1 MGCKRTTEFNDL
13 SKKIRDRWINSKT
26 LERYNMNE
34 DPYLFARM
42 FETAT
47 GKLFEAGSDIN
58 VKDLKKAQIE
68 MDWMISDLKKPGL
81 VSNKYIR
88 YFYIG
93 RAKARKN
100 PYVKAYY
107 ERAVA
112 ANNFRAKNTQQMTS
126 NYNEM
131 MGALKE
137 AILAFENAD
146 VSFSTGDK
154 INSYQAK
161 DLLNPG
167 KIDAKRLANKRIK
180 ELDKKEKELFLKI
193 QNEGVAGANNEFE
206 ILQKFLDNE
215 GSVFKDFI
223 NRVTNNG
230 DQLLREKY
238 NGKNRDIYID
248 RINEAATAWTRIQE
262 YSRTELVQS
271 LKNLKEVVNLKYGE
285 KTKVSEKLV
294 EEYDKVQKQLENFE
308 GGYIPHY
315 LLTLLG
321 QSLEMR
327 DRMSEIT
334 GRNQSSKMDKI
345 LTEYISTTKEINSQ
359 LLDRMKGK
367 RKENDELFS
376 HNPVLYADK
385 YIKDVIRFNYN
396 TYNDLHFM
404 KGLKELTS
412 IQKKSVGKEGRLDQ
426 IGETAEMYKNILT
439 DLHSK
444 ATGRG
449 IQDSPTA
456 NNIFRVLTALQFTA
470 KLGFSL
476 KAPIKNWTQRLWEYN
491 KWDVGTR
498 GQADKFYESD
508 PYFKLAL
515 DNQFSEHGLK
525 FIDISKATQG
535 AINVEQINTAGFNY
549 EKGNLNYRDKVSISD
564 MIANK
569 AGQLTEAAA
578 GKSLLGK
585 KWTFK
590 YVENENRRSTFKTA
604 FFHRYTQLKKLSKY
618 ASADAESAPK
628 LFQEMSARAGDYA
641 ARWTS
646 IIHFDYNPVGKSN
659 LLATKVG
666 GTVFQ
671 FQHFLGSI
679 TDLQSRFV
687 KDYVRAARAGDIKGK
702 EAGTIFKSALMYS
715 MGHLATALTDLN
727 FTQFIDNPT
736 LELASGLVAWFNGDE
751 EERKEL
757 FYGGGLVSAV
767 GAVPVSDLVDV
778 INLGVAAGYWN
789 QMVDPSSEVGQ
800 ALGFQDYDKIDDAE
814 FGREILAKGNIEA
827 GRFLTRTV
835 PALFKSDGIGA
846 VRSELSL
853 YGTNEKFFG
862 YKPSKVKK
870 RFLEE
875 SGISGYYKDVFGT
888 GLTKESRKRKGQ
900 KRYGLTKDQR
910 RKALSSLQGL

>member
-1 MGCKRTTEFNDL
+1 
-13 SKKIRDRWINSKT
+13 
-26 LERYNMNE
+26 MNE
-34 DPYLFARM
+34 DPYLFARL

-47 GKLFEAGSDIN
+47 GKLFEEGADLK
-58 VKDLKKAQIE
+58 VVDLKKAEIE
-68 MDWMISDLKKPGL
+68 MDWMIKDLKKPGL
-81 VSNKYIR
+81 VSNKFIR
-88 YFYIG
+88 HFYIG

-100 PYVKAYY
+100 PYAKAYY
-107 ERAVA
+107 ERAIA
-112 ANNFRAKNTQQMTS
+112 ANNFRARNTQQMTS

-137 AILAFENAD
+137 AILAFDEAS
-146 VSFSTGDK
+146 VALTPGETMG
-154 INSYQAK
+154 SYQAR
-161 DLLNPG
+161 DLLSP
-167 KIDAKRLANKRIK
+167 AKLNAKKTANKRIAD
-180 ELDKKEKELFLKI
+180 LDKKEKEMFLKI
-193 QNEGVAGANNEFE
+193 QDKGIAGANKEFE
-206 ILQKFLDNE
+206 VLQKFLDNE

-248 RINEAATAWTRIQE
+248 RINEAATSWTRIQE
-262 YSRTELVQS
+262 HSRSELIQS
-271 LKNLKEVVNLKYGE
+271 LKNLKEVVDLKYGE
-285 KTKVSEKLV
+285 RTKVSEKLID
-294 EEYDKVQKQLENFE
+294 EYDKIQKQLEGFE

-315 LLTLLG
+315 LLNLLG
-321 QSLEMR
+321 HSLEIR
-327 DRMSEIT
+327 DKMASVE

-345 LTEYISTTKEINSQ
+345 LTEYISQTKDINSQ
-359 LLDRMKGK
+359 LLDRMKGR
-367 RKENDELFS
+367 RKENDQLFS

-396 TYNDLHFM
+396 TYNDLHFL

-412 IQKKSVGKEGRLDQ
+412 IQKKSIGKEGRLDQ
-426 IGETAEMYKNILT
+426 IGETAEMYKTILT
-439 DLHSK
+439 DMHSK
-444 ATGRG
+444 ATGKG
-449 IQDSPTA
+449 IQDNPTA
-456 NNIFRVLTALQFTA
+456 NNIYRMLTALQFTA

-491 KWDVGTR
+491 KWDIGTR
-498 GQADKFYESD
+498 GQADAFYETD
-508 PYFKLAL
+508 KFFKRAL
-515 DNQFSEHGLK
+515 DKQYNEHGLE
-525 FIDISKATQG
+525 FIDISKVTQG

-549 EKGNLNYRDKVSISD
+549 EKGGLNYRDKVSVSD
-564 MIANK
+564 FLARK
-569 AGQLTEAAA
+569 AGDLTEAAA
-578 GKSLLGK
+578 GRSILGK
-585 KWTFK
+585 KWSFK
-590 YVENENRRSTFKTA
+590 YVENTNRRSTFKTA

-628 LFQEMSARAGDYA
+628 LYKEMSARAGDYA

-646 IIHFDYNPVGKSN
+646 LIHFDYNPVGKSD
-659 LLATKVG
+659 LLGTKVG

-671 FQHFLGSI
+671 FQHFLGSV
-679 TDLQSRFV
+679 TDLQARFV
-687 KDYVRAARAGDIKGK
+687 KDYVRAFKAGDVAGK
-702 EAGTIFKSALMYS
+702 EAGVIFKSALMYS
-715 MGHLATALTDLN
+715 MGHLATALTNLN

-757 FYGGGLVSAV
+757 FYGGGLVSAI

-789 QMVDPSSEVGQ
+789 EMVDPSSEVGQ
-800 ALGFQDYDKIDDAE
+800 ALGFQNYDKIDDAE

-835 PALFKSDGIGA
+835 PAMFKSDGIGA

-875 SGISGYYKDVFGT
+875 SGISGYYKDIFGT
-888 GLTKESRKRKGQ
+888 GLTKESRKKSGKR
-900 KRYGLTKDQR
+900 RYGLTKDQR